1 MRISGCRGDHHS
13 CVLSNFDDNAKYCHS
28 LWDVVLCYIYSVGWG
43 IVEAFQKHPLGFFR
57 YNSSYPT
64 SQEPDTELCHLS
76 CMSIQIIFEY
86 KEMITGWVSDP
97 VNPRWERPGSWPHAT
112 FLDCKGGY
120 SGALGTWE
128 SKSTHTLGP
137 TIPVSFHFPTEWLP
151 E

>member
-43 IVEAFQKHPLGFFR
+43 TVEAFQKHPLGFFR

-97 VNPRWERPGSWPHAT
+97 VNPR
-112 FLDCKGGY
+112 
-120 SGALGTWE
+120 
-128 SKSTHTLGP
+128 
-137 TIPVSFHFPTEWLP
+137 
-151 E
+151 